1 MAKEKTVKQQKR
13 AQKARKNE
21 GLTAYLNFLLSGQ
34 VENDKQIQLINE
46 TAKRTAKLSE
56 AAAIAKIM
64 AAQMDQK
71 LTQVMDVVQIQ
82 HKVLQK
88 LGATE
93 DMFNEAEK
101 EYNEQLAAVQKELEE
116 RSKKKQAAPAE
127 AEASSEDKEKE
138 VSEGELEEFKKTVE
152 EHNA

>member
-13 AQKARKNE
+13 AQKAHKNE

-34 VENDKQIQLINE
+34 VENDKQMQLINE

-56 AAAIAKIM
+56 VAAIAKIM
-64 AAQMDQK
+64 SAQMNQN
-71 LTQVMDVVQIQ
+71 LVQVMDVVQIQ

-116 RSKKKQAAPAE
+116 RSKKAQAAPVE
-127 AEASSEDKEKE
+127 AEATSEDK
-138 VSEGELEEFKKTVE
+138 VSEGNTTE
-152 EHNA
+152 N